1 MARKTTI
8 RNDDS
13 EPSDPN
19 RAGAGIGSAGRGSV
33 NDNGVFEDPDQQRFD
48 DELRPSKLEDVVGQL
63 AVVERLRI
71 LLEATKKRKEP
82 LGHLLL
88 DGPPG
93 LGKTTLANVIPRE
106 LGTEIQIT
114 AGPSLSAPK
123 DLLPYLTNASY
134 GSVLFIDE
142 IHRMPPT
149 VEEFIYPAMEDFR
162 IDITLGDGLNAR
174 TINMKLQPFTLIGAT
189 TRSGMLTAPL
199 RDRFVNREHL
209 DFYTTEELSTIITRN
224 AKKLRTE
231 IAPEAAHEIAI
242 RSRGTPRKANNW
254 LRWTRDFADARADGK
269 ITLEV
274 ARAAL
279 KMKGV
284 DDAGL
289 EQQDRRY
296 LETLVSVFDGEGVQ
310 EIVCGAPNVPAVGRL
325 VLLARVGARLPN
337 GVSIEERSVR
347 RERQV
352 EPVDPGKQPD
362 EARDVTAYERLAARQ
377 PDLFHPEPGE
387 DAREPCDLLEG
398 EHLAPIEE
406 RVIGAED
413 LLRHAVDATEVA
425 SVGDRDAQVA

>member
-13 EPSDPN
+13 DPDEPTRSGF
-19 RAGAGIGSAGRGSV
+19 GADDNGGRGKNRSGSG
-33 NDNGVFEDPDQQRFD
+33 NGESDDPDQQRFD
-48 DELRPSKLEDVVGQL
+48 DELRPSRLEDVVGQRS
-63 AVVERLRI
+63 VVERLRI

-93 LGKTTLANVIPRE
+93 LGKTTLATVVPRE
-106 LGTEIQIT
+106 LGTELQIT

-123 DLLPYLTNASY
+123 DLLPYLTNAGY

-142 IHRMPPT
+142 IHRMPPA

-162 IDITLGDGLNAR
+162 VDITLGDGLNAR
-174 TINMKLQPFTLIGAT
+174 TINMKLQPFTIIGAT

-209 DFYTTEELSTIITRN
+209 DFYTDEELATIVTRN
-224 AKKLRTE
+224 ARKLRTE
-231 IAPEAAHEIAI
+231 IAPEAAQEIAI
-242 RSRGTPRKANNW
+242 RSRGTPRKTNNW
-254 LRWTRDFADARADGK
+254 LRWTRDFADVRANGK

-289 EQQDRRY
+289 EEQDRKY
-296 LETLVSVFDGEGVQ
+296 LETIIRVFGGGPAGVQ
-310 EIVCGAPNVPAVGRL
+310 AIGHTLNIPADTL
-325 VLLARVGARLPN
+325 
-337 GVSIEERSVR
+337 EDE
-347 RERQV
+347 V
-352 EPVDPGKQPD
+352 EP
-362 EARDVTAYERLAARQ
+362 
-377 PDLFHPEPGE
+377 F
-387 DAREPCDLLEG
+387 
-398 EHLAPIEE
+398 
-406 RVIGAED
+406 
-413 LLRHAVDATEVA
+413 LLREGFIQRTPRGRMITAKALAHLGISQKQKQKTSKATPENA
-425 SVGDRDAQVA
+425 DQRELF